1 MRGGGAPAVCLP
13 PARARGAGLRPG
25 PAVAVWAPSGAR
37 PPLATPPRGKPRG
50 GGGRRRVTGAGRGR
64 GHGVGVWGGGNP
76 PPPRGK
82 NPRKI
87 NGRRAPA
94 ASGKGGGHH
103 EALRRD
109 GNGSGRRGMEQRR
122 TASLLVQLSGRAFPG
137 VFRSCREL
145 RAGFHSDVRNSRAW
159 LHSSPLELGP
169 AAQAESTYTVLCSPI
184 CRAGAKRKWS

>member
-1 MRGGGAPAVCLP
+1 MFAARTRSGG
-13 PARARGAGLRPG
+13 
-25 PAVAVWAPSGAR
+25 
-37 PPLATPPRGKPRG
+37 
-50 GGGRRRVTGAGRGR
+50 GAGRGGVGSVRCPPSR
-64 GHGVGVWGGGNP
+64 GHAPAGEAARWRRTAARDGRGAGQRSRRGRLGGGNP

-94 ASGKGGGHH
+94 ASGKSGGHH

-169 AAQAESTYTVLCSPI
+169 AAQAESTYTVLCSLI